1 MSFIKDEKTAVDHD
15 HKETFNISEK
25 ALEINE
31 THSDHGLDSSSTSE
45 TKPLTS
51 EEAGDAA
58 LANSPWQYKLIALVT
73 ALLFPLG
80 AHFSQSALSA
90 MKSPIKTNL
99 GINNTQYGVISSSVS
114 IINTVFP
121 IAGGIFVDMFGS
133 VWGTLA
139 INIVVI
145 IGSLLTAI
153 AAKYQSFGLMVAGRV
168 IFGIGSG
175 LIVTMQESI
184 LSKWFRTQHLSIAIG
199 LQLSISRLATFL
211 GTLVANPI
219 AETTGDWVWAF
230 WLSFIICVFS
240 ILMNLIYALIV
251 RHLRRKAISEN
262 KEANEAAAIAG
273 GLSLSKNEI
282 QTVKRRK
289 AFHWRSVLKF
299 PIFYWHILLIEF
311 IFAAVWSSFQT
322 ISTEFVELHFG
333 SSKVLAGYTA
343 SASQSVPIVAT
354 PILGIIMDLFG
365 LRISILLISA
375 IFLILSACLLAWSY
389 VDATVG
395 MVFYSISLAFGPIGM
410 ITSIGMIL
418 PSDYIGTGLGLYKSS
433 NNIGT
438 TILDIIVGVV
448 QDHTA
453 NQAYNGVMILFLVLS
468 CIGLFLIAGLWL
480 SQYFFLGNLLEMGRT
495 KRILT
500 MKERNDKEI
509 ELNRQGLD
517 SYANTPRKKLNYVYV
532 TTFIICLLVAWILFF
547 VYSASGKISA

>member
-1 MSFIKDEKTAVDHD
+1 
-15 HKETFNISEK
+15 
-25 ALEINE
+25 
-31 THSDHGLDSSSTSE
+31 
-45 TKPLTS
+45 
-51 EEAGDAA
+51 
-58 LANSPWQYKLIALVT
+58 
-73 ALLFPLG
+73 
-80 AHFSQSALSA
+80 
-90 MKSPIKTNL
+90 
-99 GINNTQYGVISSSVS
+99 
-114 IINTVFP
+114 
-121 IAGGIFVDMFGS
+121 MFGS

-139 INIVVI
+139 INTVVI

-184 LSKWFRTQHLSIAIG
+184 LSKWFRTQHLSVAIG

-219 AETTGDWVWAF
+219 AQTTGDWVWAF

-240 ILMNLIYALIV
+240 ILMNLIYALVV
-251 RHLRRKAISEN
+251 RHLRRKAISDN
-262 KEANEAAAIAG
+262 KEANDAAAIAG
-273 GLSLSKNEI
+273 GLSLSKKEI

-375 IFLILSACLLAWSY
+375 IFLILSTCLLAWSY
-389 VDATVG
+389 VNATVG

-468 CIGLFLIAGLWL
+468 CIGLFLIVGLWL

-517 SYANTPRKKLNYVYV
+517 SYDDTPRKKLNYIYV
-532 TTFIICLLVAWILFF
+532 ATFIICLLVAWVLFF
-547 VYSASGKISA
+547 VYTATGQVAA

>member
-1 MSFIKDEKTAVDHD
+1 
-15 HKETFNISEK
+15 
-25 ALEINE
+25 
-31 THSDHGLDSSSTSE
+31 
-45 TKPLTS
+45 
-51 EEAGDAA
+51 
-58 LANSPWQYKLIALVT
+58 
-73 ALLFPLG
+73 
-80 AHFSQSALSA
+80 
-90 MKSPIKTNL
+90 
-99 GINNTQYGVISSSVS
+99 
-114 IINTVFP
+114 
-121 IAGGIFVDMFGS
+121 MFGS

-139 INIVVI
+139 INTVVI

-184 LSKWFRTQHLSIAIG
+184 LSKWFRTQHLSVAIG

-219 AETTGDWVWAF
+219 AQTTGDWVWAF

-240 ILMNLIYALIV
+240 ILMNLIYALVV
-251 RHLRRKAISEN
+251 RHLRRKAISDN
-262 KEANEAAAIAG
+262 KEANDAAAIAG
-273 GLSLSKNEI
+273 GLSLSKKEI

-375 IFLILSACLLAWSY
+375 IFLILSTCLLAWSY
-389 VDATVG
+389 VNATVG

-468 CIGLFLIAGLWL
+468 CIGLFLIVGLWL

-517 SYANTPRKKLNYVYV
+517 SYDDTPRKKLNYIYV
-532 TTFIICLLVAWILFF
+532 ATFIICLLVAWVLFF
-547 VYSASGKISA
+547 VYTATGKVAA

>member
-1 MSFIKDEKTAVDHD
+1 
-15 HKETFNISEK
+15 
-25 ALEINE
+25 
-31 THSDHGLDSSSTSE
+31 
-45 TKPLTS
+45 
-51 EEAGDAA
+51 
-58 LANSPWQYKLIALVT
+58 
-73 ALLFPLG
+73 
-80 AHFSQSALSA
+80 
-90 MKSPIKTNL
+90 
-99 GINNTQYGVISSSVS
+99 
-114 IINTVFP
+114 
-121 IAGGIFVDMFGS
+121 MFGS

>member
-1 MSFIKDEKTAVDHD
+1 MPFVEGRKAMINHDHSESLDAAEKTLEYSDHD
-15 HKETFNISEK
+15 VNS
-25 ALEINE
+25 N
-31 THSDHGLDSSSTSE
+31 STSE
-45 TKPLTS
+45 NLPLTS
-51 EEAGDAA
+51 EDVGDAA
-58 LANSPWQYKLIALVT
+58 LANSPWQYKLIALIT

-90 MKSPIKTNL
+90 MKAPIKTNL

-114 IINTVFP
+114 IINTIFP

-133 VWGTLA
+133 IWGTLA
-139 INIVVI
+139 INAVVI

-153 AAKYQSFGLMVAGRV
+153 AAKYQSFGSMVAGRV

-219 AETTGDWVWAF
+219 AERTGDWVWAF
-230 WLSFIICVFS
+230 WLSFIICIFS
-240 ILMNLIYALIV
+240 ILMNLVYALVV
-251 RHLRRKAISEN
+251 RHLRRKAINENSEKN
-262 KEANEAAAIAG
+262 NTSAVAH
-273 GLSLSKNEI
+273 GLILPQQEVEK
-282 QTVKRRK
+282 VKRRK
-289 AFHWRSVLKF
+289 AFHWKSVLKF

-333 SSKVLAGYTA
+333 SSNKVLAGYTA

-375 IFLILSACLLAWSY
+375 IFLILSTCLLAWSY
-389 VDATVG
+389 VDATIG

-418 PSDYIGTGLGLYKSS
+418 PSDYIGTGLGMYKSS

-453 NQAYNGVMILFLVLS
+453 NQAYTGVMILFLILS
-468 CIGLFLIAGLWL
+468 CIGLLLIAGLWL
-480 SQYFFLGNLLEMGRT
+480 SQYFFLGNLLEMSRAKRT
-495 KRILT
+495 LAMR
-500 MKERNDKEI
+500 ERNDKEI

-517 SYANTPRKKLNYVYV
+517 SYANTPRKRLNYIYLG
-532 TTFIICLLVAWILFF
+532 TFIICLIVAWVLFF
-547 VYSASGKISA
+547 VYAASGKISA

>member
-1 MSFIKDEKTAVDHD
+1 MSFEKDEKTAVDYDH
-15 HKETFNISEK
+15 HKETLVTSDK
-25 ALEINE
+25 TLEIND
-31 THSDHGLDSSSTSE
+31 THSDHGPDSASASE
-45 TKPLTS
+45 AKPLTS

-58 LANSPWQYKLIALVT
+58 LANSPWQYKLVALVT

-121 IAGGIFVDMFGS
+121 IAGGIFIDMFGS
-133 VWGTLA
+133 IWGTLA
-139 INIVVI
+139 INTVVI

-153 AAKYQSFGLMVAGRV
+153 AAKYDSFGLMVAGRV
-168 IFGIGSG
+168 IFGVGSG

-219 AETTGDWVWAF
+219 AERTGDWVWAF

-240 ILMNLIYALIV
+240 ILMNLVYALVV
-251 RHLRRKAISEN
+251 RHLRRKAIKEN
-262 KEANEAAAIAG
+262 KEAIAAS
-273 GLSLSKNEI
+273 GLTLSKQEI
-282 QTVKRRK
+282 QKVKRRK

-299 PIFYWHILLIEF
+299 PIFFWHILLIEF

-322 ISTEFVELHFG
+322 ISTEFVNLHFG
-333 SSKVLAGYTA
+333 KGSNILAGYTA

-354 PILGIIMDLFG
+354 PILGIIMDMFG

-375 IFLILSACLLAWSY
+375 IFLILSTCLLAWTY
-389 VDATVG
+389 VNATVG

-418 PSDYIGTGLGLYKSS
+418 PSDYIGTGLGMYKSS

-453 NQAYNGVMILFLVLS
+453 NQAYTGVMILFLVLS
-468 CIGLFLIAGLWL
+468 CIGLLLIAGLWL

-517 SYANTPRKKLNYVYV
+517 SYADTPRKKLNYIYLGI
-532 TTFIICLLVAWILFF
+532 FIVCLIVAWVLFF
-547 VYSASGKISA
+547 VYAASGKVSA

>member
-1 MSFIKDEKTAVDHD
+1 MSFDEKTAAVDQH
-15 HKETFNISEK
+15 HKETFVASDK
-25 ALEINE
+25 ASEIND
-31 THSDHGLDSSSTSE
+31 THSDHGPDSSSASE
-45 TKPLTS
+45 IKPLTS
-51 EEAGDAA
+51 EQAGDAA

-121 IAGGIFVDMFGS
+121 ILGGILVDVFGS

-153 AAKYQSFGLMVAGRV
+153 AAKYNSFGLMVAGRV

-184 LSKWFRTQHLSIAIG
+184 LSKWFRTQHLAIAIG

-219 AETTGDWVWAF
+219 AERTGDWVWAF

-240 ILMNLIYALIV
+240 ILMNLVYALVV
-251 RHLRRKAISEN
+251 RHLRRKAIKEN
-262 KEANEAAAIAG
+262 KEALAAS
-273 GLSLSKNEI
+273 GLALSKQEI
-282 QTVKRRK
+282 QNVKRRK

-299 PIFYWHILLIEF
+299 PIFFWHILLIEF

-322 ISTEFVELHFG
+322 ISTEFVSLHFG
-333 SSKVLAGYTA
+333 KGSNILAGYTA

-354 PILGIIMDLFG
+354 PILGIIMDMFG
-365 LRISILLISA
+365 LRISILMISA
-375 IFLILSACLLAWSY
+375 IFLILSCCLLAWTY
-389 VDATVG
+389 VNATVG

-418 PSDYIGTGLGLYKSS
+418 PSDYIGTGLGMYKSS

-453 NQAYNGVMILFLVLS
+453 NQAYTGVMILFLALS

-480 SQYFFLGNLLEMGRT
+480 SQYFFLGNLLEMSRT
-495 KRILT
+495 KRLVA

-517 SYANTPRKKLNYVYV
+517 SYSDTPRKKLNYVYLGI
-532 TTFIICLLVAWILFF
+532 FIACLIVAWVLFF
-547 VYSASGKISA
+547 VYAANGQISA

>member
-1 MSFIKDEKTAVDHD
+1 MPFDEKTAAVDHD
-15 HKETFNISEK
+15 HKETFVASDK
-25 ALEINE
+25 ALEVNDA
-31 THSDHGLDSSSTSE
+31 HSDHGPDSSSASE
-45 TKPLTS
+45 TKPLTA
-51 EEAGDAA
+51 EQAGDAA

-90 MKSPIKTNL
+90 MKGPIKTNL

-114 IINTVFP
+114 IINTIFP
-121 IAGGIFVDMFGS
+121 ILGGVFVDCFGS

-139 INIVVI
+139 INTVVI
-145 IGSLLTAI
+145 VGSLLTAL
-153 AAKYQSFGLMVAGRV
+153 AARYDSFGLMVAGRV

-219 AETTGDWVWAF
+219 AERTGDWVWAF
-230 WLSFIICVFS
+230 WLSFILCVFS
-240 ILMNLIYALIV
+240 ILMNLVYALVV
-251 RHLRRKAISEN
+251 RHLRRKAIQEN
-262 KEANEAAAIAG
+262 NDAIAAS
-273 GLSLSKNEI
+273 GLTLSKQEI
-282 QTVKRRK
+282 ANVKRRK

-299 PIFYWHILLIEF
+299 PIFFWHILLIEF

-322 ISTEFVELHFG
+322 ISTEFVSLHFG
-333 SSKVLAGYTA
+333 KGSNILAGYTA

-354 PILGIIMDLFG
+354 PILGIIMDMFG
-365 LRISILLISA
+365 LRISILMISA
-375 IFLILSACLLAWSY
+375 IFLILSCCLLAWTY
-389 VDATVG
+389 INATVG

-418 PSDYIGTGLGLYKSS
+418 PSDYIGTGLGMYKSS

-453 NQAYNGVMILFLVLS
+453 NQAYTGVMILFLVLS

-517 SYANTPRKKLNYVYV
+517 SYSDTPRKKMNYVFLGI
-532 TTFIICLLVAWILFF
+532 FIACLIVAWVLFF
-547 VYSASGKISA
+547 VYSASGQISA

>member
-1 MSFIKDEKTAVDHD
+1 
-15 HKETFNISEK
+15 
-25 ALEINE
+25 
-31 THSDHGLDSSSTSE
+31 
-45 TKPLTS
+45 
-51 EEAGDAA
+51 
-58 LANSPWQYKLIALVT
+58 
-73 ALLFPLG
+73 
-80 AHFSQSALSA
+80 
-90 MKSPIKTNL
+90 
-99 GINNTQYGVISSSVS
+99 
-114 IINTVFP
+114 
-121 IAGGIFVDMFGS
+121 MFGS

-139 INIVVI
+139 INTVVI

-453 NQAYNGVMILFLVLS
+453 NQAYSGVMILFLVLS

-517 SYANTPRKKLNYVYV
+517 SYADTPRKKLNYVYI
-532 TTFIICLLVAWILFF
+532 TTFIICLLVAWVLFF